1 VKLRYKMPSAETSQL
16 LEYPIRK
23 SSVVPADKLS
33 ANFRFAASVAAFGQL
48 LRGGKYVGEFGYA
61 DVRKLAKGALAE
73 DNDGYR
79 REFVSL
85 VDLARTLAPNEAKV
99 SKIAR

>member
-1 VKLRYKMPSAETSQL
+1 VT
-16 LEYPIRK
+16 
-23 SSVVPADKLS
+23 
-33 ANFRFAASVAAFGQL
+33 
-48 LRGGKYVGEFGYA
+48 
-61 DVRKLAKGALAE
+61 KLAKGALAE

-85 VDLARTLAPNEAKV
+85 VELARTLAPNEAKV